1 MLNLFNFLKKE
12 KVWDFQGGIH
22 PPEMKTQSNGTPL
35 SELPLPH
42 RFIIPLKQH
51 IGHEGEICVAPGD
64 KVLRGQPLTFGTGRM
79 LPVHA
84 PTSGVI
90 EDIGQ
95 HMTAHPSGLSEL
107 CIFLTPDG
115 DDRWMPLDPLPD
127 YRQHPRADIVQRIH
141 DAGIAGLGGAG
152 FPTATKLK
160 GGLRGVKTLIINA
173 AECEPYITADDRLM
187 QDYAA
192 EVLEGSRIL
201 AWVLQAEQVL
211 IGIEDNK
218 PEAIAALKQAL
229 GSERDLQI
237 RVIPTKYPS
246 GGAKQLTRILTGK
259 EVPHGGRSSDI
270 GVLMQNVGTAW
281 AVKRA
286 IINGEPITERVVTLT
301 GEAIAQPRNVWSRL
315 GTPISHLLHQV
326 GFTPA
331 PRQMVIM
338 GGPLMGFTLP
348 SLDVPVVKIT
358 NCILAPSASEMGNND
373 EEQSCIRC
381 SACADACP
389 AKLLPQQLYWYSQ
402 GGDHDK
408 ARAHHIDDCI
418 ECGACAYVCPSNIP
432 LVQYYR
438 QEKAELRAIDLE
450 AKRTLEAKARFEA
463 RQARLE
469 REKLAREAR
478 HEEAKQRVA
487 RTDTSELAAAKARV
501 KARQAAEPDEATLE
515 AQREARHAQARLRQ
529 AEAQAETQPVTR
541 QTVDPRKAAVEA
553 AIARAKAKKTVP
565 VDAAD
570 NQAEASVDPR
580 KAAVEAAIARAKAK
594 KAAQAEN
601 AVAPQAASDSA
612 ADAAPDAAAET
623 DPRKAAVQAAI
634 ARAKAKKAAQAEN
647 AEAPQAA
654 TDSAAEAAPAAAET
668 DPRKAA
674 VQAAIARAK
683 AKKAAQAENAE
694 APQAAT
700 DSAAEAAPDAA
711 AETDPRKAAVQAA
724 IARAKAKKAAQA
736 ESAEAPQ
743 AATDSAAEA
752 VPDAAAETDPRKA
765 AVQAAIARAK
775 AKKAAQA
782 ESAEAPQAAGDPV
795 AEAAPDA
802 AAETDPR
809 KAAIQAAIARAK
821 AKKAAQAENAEA
833 PQAATDSAA
842 EAAPDAAAETDP
854 RKAAVQAAIARAK
867 AKKAAQAESEADA
880 ASRDAAVLATAAHFA
895 VDKAEQAQEQA
906 NNANA
911 EPEQAPEL
919 NQPDDARKAAIAAAI
934 ARAKARKAQSST
946 TLED

>member
-1 MLNLFNFLKKE
+1 MFNLLNFFKKD
-12 KVWDFQGGIH
+12 KIWDFEGGIH

-84 PTSGVI
+84 PTSGTI
-90 EDIGQ
+90 EEIGQ

-107 CIFLTPDG
+107 CIFLSPDG
-115 DDRWMPLDPLPD
+115 EDRWMPLDPLPD

-201 AWVLQAEQVL
+201 AWVLQAERVL

-229 GSERDLQI
+229 GGERDLQI

-246 GGAKQLTRILTGK
+246 GGAKQLTRILTGM
-259 EVPHGGRSSDI
+259 EVPHGGRSTDI

-326 GFTPA
+326 GFRPG

-358 NCILAPSASEMGNND
+358 NCILAPSGSEMGNND

-469 REKLAREAR
+469 REKQAREAR

-487 RTDTSELAAAKARV
+487 RSDNSELAAAKARAT
-501 KARQAAEPDEATLE
+501 ARRAEPDEATAE

-529 AEAQAETQPVTR
+529 AEAQAETQPLTR
-541 QTVDPRKAAVEA
+541 QTTDPRKAAVEA
-553 AIARAKAKKTVP
+553 AIARAKAKKMTP
-565 VDAAD
+565 
-570 NQAEASVDPR
+570 AEAEVSEEAEVDPR

-594 KAAQAEN
+594 KATQAE
-601 AVAPQAASDSA
+601 SA
-612 ADAAPDAAAET
+612 ADAEPQTAAAAET
-623 DPRKAAVQAAI
+623 D
-634 ARAKAKKAAQAEN
+634 
-647 AEAPQAA
+647 
-654 TDSAAEAAPAAAET
+654 
-668 DPRKAA
+668 
-674 VQAAIARAK
+674 
-683 AKKAAQAENAE
+683 
-694 APQAAT
+694 
-700 DSAAEAAPDAA
+700 
-711 AETDPRKAAVQAA
+711 DPRKAAVQAA

-736 ESAEAPQ
+736 ESAADAQAEPQ
-743 AATDSAAEA
+743 TA
-752 VPDAAAETDPRKA
+752 VAAETDDPRKA

-782 ESAEAPQAAGDPV
+782 ESAADAAPQTA
-795 AEAAPDA
+795 A
-802 AAETDPR
+802 AAETD
-809 KAAIQAAIARAK
+809 
-821 AKKAAQAENAEA
+821 
-833 PQAATDSAA
+833 
-842 EAAPDAAAETDP
+842 DP

-867 AKKAAQAESEADA
+867 AKKAQAQAAAAEE
-880 ASRDAAVLATAAHFA
+880 ASRDAAVAATAAHHA
-895 VDKAEQAQEQA
+895 VEKAEQAQEQA

-919 NQPDDARKAAIAAAI
+919 NQPDDARKAAVAAAI

>member
-64 KVLRGQPLTFGTGRM
+64 HVLRGQPLTFGTGRM

-127 YRQHPRADIVQRIH
+127 YRQHPRTDVVQRIH

-201 AWVLQAEQVL
+201 AWVLQAEQVM

-246 GGAKQLTRILTGK
+246 GGAKQLTRILTGM
-259 EVPHGGRSSDI
+259 EVPHGGRSTDI

-315 GTPISHLLHQV
+315 GTPISHLLHHV

-389 AKLLPQQLYWYSQ
+389 AKLLPQQLYWFSQ

-408 ARAHHIDDCI
+408 ARSHHIDDCI

-469 REKLAREAR
+469 REKQAREAR

-487 RTDTSELAAAKARV
+487 RTDTRELAAAKARV
-501 KARQAAEPDEATLE
+501 KARQTPEPDEATLD

-541 QTVDPRKAAVEA
+541 QSIDPRKAAVEA

-565 VDAAD
+565 VDAAN

-580 KAAVEAAIARAKAK
+580 KSAVEAAIARAKAK

-601 AVAPQAASDSA
+601 AEAPQAATDSA
-612 ADAAPDAAAET
+612 ADAAHDAAAET

-634 ARAKAKKAAQAEN
+634 ARAKAKKAAQAEGN
-647 AEAPQAA
+647 EATPP
-654 TDSAAEAAPAAAET
+654 AAPESM
-668 DPRKAA
+668 P
-674 VQAAIARAK
+674 
-683 AKKAAQAENAE
+683 
-694 APQAAT
+694 
-700 DSAAEAAPDAA
+700 EAAPDAA

-736 ESAEAPQ
+736 EGNEATP
-743 AATDSAAEA
+743 
-752 VPDAAAETDPRKA
+752 P
-765 AVQAAIARAK
+765 
-775 AKKAAQA
+775 
-782 ESAEAPQAAGDPV
+782 
-795 AEAAPDA
+795 AAPDSVPEVASDA

-821 AKKAAQAENAEA
+821 AKKAAQAES
-833 PQAATDSAA
+833 D
-842 EAAPDAAAETDP
+842 
-854 RKAAVQAAIARAK
+854 
-867 AKKAAQAESEADA
+867 ADA
-880 ASRDAAVLATAAHFA
+880 ASRDAAALATAAHFA
-895 VDKAEQAQEQA
+895 VENAEQAQEQA

-934 ARAKARKAQSST
+934 ARATARKAQSST

>member
-1 MLNLFNFLKKE
+1 MLNLLNFFKKE
-12 KVWDFQGGIH
+12 KIWDFQGGIH

-35 SELPLPH
+35 AELPLPH

-51 IGHEGEICVAPGD
+51 IGHEGEICVSPGD
-64 KVLRGQPLTFGTGRM
+64 KVLRGQPLTFGQGRM

-90 EDIGQ
+90 DAIAQ

-115 DDRWMPLDPLPD
+115 DDRWMPLSPLPD
-127 YRQHPRADIVQRIH
+127 YRQHERSAILKRIH

-160 GGLRGVKTLIINA
+160 GGLQGVNTLIINA

-187 QDYAA
+187 QDCAA
-192 EVLEGSRIL
+192 EVLEGCRIL
-201 AWVLQAEQVL
+201 AWVLQAERVL

-229 GSERDLQI
+229 GGERDLQI

-246 GGAKQLTRILTGK
+246 GGAKQLTKILTGM
-259 EVPHGGRSSDI
+259 EVPHGGRSTDI

-326 GFTPA
+326 GFHPS
-331 PRQMVIM
+331 PGQMVIM

-358 NCILAPSASEMGNND
+358 NCILAPSGTEMGNTQQ
-373 EEQSCIRC
+373 EQSCIRC

-389 AKLLPQQLYWYSQ
+389 ANLLPQQLYWYSQ

-469 REKLAREAR
+469 REKQAREAR
-478 HEEAKQRVA
+478 HAEAKQRVA
-487 RTDTSELAAAKARV
+487 RSESGELAAAKAR
-501 KARQAAEPDEATLE
+501 ARAKQSAENEDAAA
-515 AQREARHAQARLRQ
+515 EARHAQARLRQ
-529 AEAQAETQPVTR
+529 AEARAETQALSR
-541 QTVDPRKAAVEA
+541 QTTDPRKAAVEA
-553 AIARAKAKKTVP
+553 AIARARAKKP
-565 VDAAD
+565 VTPDSAD
-570 NQAEASVDPR
+570 TTETAVADPR
-580 KAAVEAAIARAKAK
+580 KAAVTAAIERAKAK
-594 KAAQAEN
+594 KAAQA
-601 AVAPQAASDSA
+601 A
-612 ADAAPDAAAET
+612 ADAETADTASEVPRKAAVAAAVERAKAKKAAQT
-623 DPRKAAVQAAI
+623 AAEATDTASEDPRKAAVTAAVE
-634 ARAKAKKAAQAEN
+634 RAKAKKAAQAADAKTADTASE
-647 AEAPQAA
+647 
-654 TDSAAEAAPAAAET
+654 

-674 VQAAIARAK
+674 VAAAVERAK
-683 AKKAAQAENAE
+683 AKKAAQAA
-694 APQAAT
+694 
-700 DSAAEAAPDAA
+700 DAEAADTASD
-711 AETDPRKAAVQAA
+711 DPRKAAVAA
-724 IARAKAKKAAQA
+724 AVERAKAKKAAQA
-736 ESAEAPQ
+736 ADAEA
-743 AATDSAAEA
+743 ADTASE
-752 VPDAAAETDPRKA
+752 DPRKA
-765 AVQAAIARAK
+765 AVAAAIERAK

-782 ESAEAPQAAGDPV
+782 AAD
-795 AEAAPDA
+795 AEAADTA
-802 AAETDPR
+802 SE
-809 KAAIQAAIARAK
+809 
-821 AKKAAQAENAEA
+821 
-833 PQAATDSAA
+833 
-842 EAAPDAAAETDP
+842 DP
-854 RKAAVQAAIARAK
+854 RKAAVAAAIERAK
-867 AKKAAQAESEADA
+867 AKKRAAAQAQAED
-880 ASRDAAVLATAAHFA
+880 ASREAAVAA
-895 VDKAEQAQEQA
+895 AEAHRDVEQAERAQEQA
-906 NNANA
+906 NHANA
-911 EPEQAPEL
+911 EAEEAPEL
-919 NQPDDARKAAIAAAI
+919 DHPADARKAAIAAAV
-934 ARAKARKAQSST
+934 ARAKARKAQS
-946 TLED
+946 TLTPED

>member
-1 MLNLFNFLKKE
+1 MLNLFNFLKKD

-229 GSERDLQI
+229 GSERDLHI

-469 REKLAREAR
+469 REKQAREAR

-501 KARQAAEPDEATLE
+501 KARQTAEPDEATLE

-580 KAAVEAAIARAKAK
+580 KSAVEAAIARAKAK

-601 AVAPQAASDSA
+601 AEAPQAATDSA
-612 ADAAPDAAAET
+612 ADAALDAAAESDPRKAAVQAAIARAKAKKAAQVENAEAPKAAGDSAAEAAAESDPRKAAVQAAIARAKAKKAVQAENAEAPQAATDTVAEAAPDAAAET

-647 AEAPQAA
+647 AEAQAA
-654 TDSAAEAAPAAAET
+654 GDSAAEAA
-668 DPRKAA
+668 
-674 VQAAIARAK
+674 
-683 AKKAAQAENAE
+683 
-694 APQAAT
+694 
-700 DSAAEAAPDAA
+700 
-711 AETDPRKAAVQAA
+711 
-724 IARAKAKKAAQA
+724 A
-736 ESAEAPQ
+736 ES
-743 AATDSAAEA
+743 
-752 VPDAAAETDPRKA
+752 
-765 AVQAAIARAK
+765 
-775 AKKAAQA
+775 
-782 ESAEAPQAAGDPV
+782 
-795 AEAAPDA
+795 
-802 AAETDPR
+802 
-809 KAAIQAAIARAK
+809 
-821 AKKAAQAENAEA
+821 
-833 PQAATDSAA
+833 
-842 EAAPDAAAETDP
+842 DP

-880 ASRDAAVLATAAHFA
+880 ASRDAAALATAAHFA

>member
-35 SELPLPH
+35 SELPLPQ

-51 IGHEGEICVAPGD
+51 IGHEGEICVAPGE

-115 DDRWMPLDPLPD
+115 EDRWMPLDPLPD

-246 GGAKQLTRILTGK
+246 GGAKQLTRILTGM
-259 EVPHGGRSSDI
+259 EVPHGGRSTDI

-438 QEKAELRAIDLE
+438 KEKAELRAIDLE

-469 REKLAREAR
+469 REKQAREAR

-501 KARQAAEPDEATLE
+501 KARQTAEPDEATLE

-541 QTVDPRKAAVEA
+541 Q
-553 AIARAKAKKTVP
+553 
-565 VDAAD
+565 
-570 NQAEASVDPR
+570 SVDPR

-594 KAAQAEN
+594 KVSPTDTAADASVDPRKAAVEAAVARAKAKKAAQAEG
-601 AVAPQAASDSA
+601 ADVAAPAASESE
-612 ADAAPDAAAET
+612 PDAAAET

-634 ARAKAKKAAQAEN
+634 ARAKAKKAAQAQG
-647 AEAPQAA
+647 A
-654 TDSAAEAAPAAAET
+654 DVAAPAASESEPDAAAET

-683 AKKAAQAENAE
+683 AKKTAQAQGTDVA
-694 APQAAT
+694 APAAPE
-700 DSAAEAAPDAA
+700 SEPDAA

-736 ESAEAPQ
+736 ESA
-743 AATDSAAEA
+743 
-752 VPDAAAETDPRKA
+752 DAAATVASD
-765 AVQAAIARAK
+765 
-775 AKKAAQA
+775 
-782 ESAEAPQAAGDPV
+782 SV

-802 AAETDPR
+802 AT
-809 KAAIQAAIARAK
+809 
-821 AKKAAQAENAEA
+821 
-833 PQAATDSAA
+833 
-842 EAAPDAAAETDP
+842 ETDP

-867 AKKAAQAESEADA
+867 AKKAAQAESEAEA
-880 ASRDAAVLATAAHFA
+880 TSRDAAALATAAHFA
-895 VDKAEQAQEQA
+895 VEKAEQAQEQA

-934 ARAKARKAQSST
+934 ARAKARKARSST

>member
-1 MLNLFNFLKKE
+1 MLNLFNFLKKD

-229 GSERDLQI
+229 GSERDLHI

-469 REKLAREAR
+469 REKQAREAR

-501 KARQAAEPDEATLE
+501 KARQTAEPDEATLE

-594 KAAQAEN
+594 KAAQAEGTE
-601 AVAPQAASDSA
+601 APQAATDSA
-612 ADAAPDAAAET
+612 ADAAHDAAAETDPRKAAVQAAIARAKAKKAVQAENAEAPQAATDSAAEAVPDAAAES

-647 AEAPQAA
+647 AEAQAAGDKTAEAA
-654 TDSAAEAAPAAAET
+654 TDAAAES

-694 APQAAT
+694 A
-700 DSAAEAAPDAA
+700 
-711 AETDPRKAAVQAA
+711 
-724 IARAKAKKAAQA
+724 
-736 ESAEAPQ
+736 
-743 AATDSAAEA
+743 
-752 VPDAAAETDPRKA
+752 
-765 AVQAAIARAK
+765 
-775 AKKAAQA
+775 
-782 ESAEAPQAAGDPV
+782 QAAG
-795 AEAAPDA
+795 
-802 AAETDPR
+802 
-809 KAAIQAAIARAK
+809 
-821 AKKAAQAENAEA
+821 
-833 PQAATDSAA
+833 DSAA

-880 ASRDAAVLATAAHFA
+880 ASRDAAALATAAHFA

>member
-1 MLNLFNFLKKE
+1 MLNLLNFFKKE
-12 KVWDFQGGIH
+12 KIWDFQGGIH

-35 SELPLPH
+35 AELPLPH

-51 IGHEGEICVAPGD
+51 IGHEGEICVSPGD
-64 KVLRGQPLTFGTGRM
+64 KVLRGQPLTFGQGRM

-90 EDIGQ
+90 DAIAQ

-115 DDRWMPLDPLPD
+115 DDRWMPLSPLPD
-127 YRQHPRADIVQRIH
+127 YRQHERSAILKRIH

-160 GGLRGVKTLIINA
+160 GGLQGVNTLIINA

-187 QDYAA
+187 QDCAA
-192 EVLEGSRIL
+192 EVLEGCRIL
-201 AWVLQAEQVL
+201 AWVLQAERVL

-229 GSERDLQI
+229 GGERDLQI

-246 GGAKQLTRILTGK
+246 GGAKQLTKILTGM
-259 EVPHGGRSSDI
+259 EVPHGGRSTDI

-326 GFTPA
+326 GFHPS
-331 PRQMVIM
+331 PGQMVIM

-358 NCILAPSASEMGNND
+358 NCILAPSGTEMGNTQQ
-373 EEQSCIRC
+373 EQSCIRC

-389 AKLLPQQLYWYSQ
+389 ANLLPQQLYWYSQ

-469 REKLAREAR
+469 REKQAREAR
-478 HEEAKQRVA
+478 HAEAKQRVA
-487 RTDTSELAAAKARV
+487 RSESGELAAAKAR
-501 KARQAAEPDEATLE
+501 ARAKQSAENEDAAA
-515 AQREARHAQARLRQ
+515 EARHAQARLRQ
-529 AEAQAETQPVTR
+529 AEAQAETQALSR
-541 QTVDPRKAAVEA
+541 QTTDPRKAAVEA
-553 AIARAKAKKTVP
+553 AIARARAKKP
-565 VDAAD
+565 VTPDSAD
-570 NQAEASVDPR
+570 TTETAVADPR
-580 KAAVEAAIARAKAK
+580 KAAVTAAIERAKAK
-594 KAAQAEN
+594 KAAQAADAET
-601 AVAPQAASDSA
+601 ADTASD
-612 ADAAPDAAAET
+612 
-623 DPRKAAVQAAI
+623 DPRKAAVTAAVE
-634 ARAKAKKAAQAEN
+634 RAKAKKAAQAADAKTADTASE
-647 AEAPQAA
+647 
-654 TDSAAEAAPAAAET
+654 

-674 VQAAIARAK
+674 VTAAVERAKAKKAAQTAADAETADTASDDPRKAAVAAAVERAKAKKAAQTAADAEAADTASDDPRKAAVAAAVERAK
-683 AKKAAQAENAE
+683 AKKAAQA
-694 APQAAT
+694 AA
-700 DSAAEAAPDAA
+700 DAEAADTASD
-711 AETDPRKAAVQAA
+711 DPRKAAVAA
-724 IARAKAKKAAQA
+724 AVERAKAKKAAQA
-736 ESAEAPQ
+736 AADAEA
-743 AATDSAAEA
+743 ADTASE
-752 VPDAAAETDPRKA
+752 DPRKA
-765 AVQAAIARAK
+765 AVAAAIERAK
-775 AKKAAQA
+775 AKKRAAAQA
-782 ESAEAPQAAGDPV
+782 QAEDASR
-795 AEAAPDA
+795 EAAVA
-802 AAETDPR
+802 AAEAHRDVE
-809 KAAIQAAIARAK
+809 
-821 AKKAAQAENAEA
+821 QAE
-833 PQAATDSAA
+833 
-842 EAAPDAAAETDP
+842 
-854 RKAAVQAAIARAK
+854 R
-867 AKKAAQAESEADA
+867 
-880 ASRDAAVLATAAHFA
+880 
-895 VDKAEQAQEQA
+895 AQEQA
-906 NNANA
+906 NHANA
-911 EPEQAPEL
+911 EAEEAPEL
-919 NQPDDARKAAIAAAI
+919 DHPADARKAAIAAAV
-934 ARAKARKAQSST
+934 ARAKARKAQS
-946 TLED
+946 TLTPED

>member
-90 EDIGQ
+90 DDIGQ

-115 DDRWMPLDPLPD
+115 DDRWIPLDPLPD

-141 DAGIAGLGGAG
+141 DAGVAGLGGAG

-201 AWVLQAEQVL
+201 AWVLQAERVL

-229 GSERDLQI
+229 GNERDLHI

-246 GGAKQLTRILTGK
+246 GGAKQLTRILTGM
-259 EVPHGGRSSDI
+259 EVPHGGRSTDI

-301 GEAIAQPRNVWSRL
+301 GESIAQPRNVWSRL
-315 GTPISHLLHQV
+315 GTPISHLLHHV

-358 NCILAPSASEMGNND
+358 NCILAPSPSEMGNND

-389 AKLLPQQLYWYSQ
+389 AKLLPQQLYWFSQ

-408 ARAHHIDDCI
+408 ARSHHIDDCI

-469 REKLAREAR
+469 REKQAREAR

-553 AIARAKAKKTVP
+553 AIARAKVKKVSP
-565 VDAAD
+565 VDAVETV
-570 NQAEASVDPR
+570 AEASVDPR
-580 KAAVEAAIARAKAK
+580 KAAVEAAVARAKAK
-594 KAAQAEN
+594 KAAQAE
-601 AVAPQAASDSA
+601 AAAPADTANVS
-612 ADAAPDAAAET
+612 DAAPDAAAET

-634 ARAKAKKAAQAEN
+634 ARAKAKKAAQAE
-647 AEAPQAA
+647 A
-654 TDSAAEAAPAAAET
+654 AAPADTAS
-668 DPRKAA
+668 
-674 VQAAIARAK
+674 V
-683 AKKAAQAENAE
+683 
-694 APQAAT
+694 
-700 DSAAEAAPDAA
+700 SEAAPDAA

-736 ESAEAPQ
+736 EGADAAAPADTVSVSEA
-743 AATDSAAEA
+743 A
-752 VPDAAAETDPRKA
+752 PDAAAETDPRKA

-782 ESAEAPQAAGDPV
+782 EGVDATTPADAASVTEAAPDAAAETDPRKAAVQAAIARVKAKKAAQAEDTDAATPADTPSV
-795 AEAAPDA
+795 SEAAPDA

-821 AKKAAQAENAEA
+821 AKKAAQAEHDAEM
-833 PQAATDSAA
+833 
-842 EAAPDAAAETDP
+842 
-854 RKAAVQAAIARAK
+854 
-867 AKKAAQAESEADA
+867 
-880 ASRDAAVLATAAHFA
+880 ASRDAAAVATAAHFA
-895 VDKAEQAQEQA
+895 VEKAEEAQEQA

-934 ARAKARKAQSST
+934 ARAKARKAQSSK

>member
-1 MLNLFNFLKKE
+1 MLNLLNIFRKE
-12 KVWDFQGGIH
+12 KLWDFEGGIH

-35 SELPLPH
+35 SQLPLPD

-64 KVLRGQPLTFGTGRM
+64 CVLRGQPLTFGNGRM

-84 PTSGVI
+84 PTSGTI
-90 EDIGQ
+90 DAIGQ

-107 CIFLTPDG
+107 CIFMSPDG
-115 DDRWMPLDPLPD
+115 EDRWMLLEPMAD
-127 YRQHPRADIVQRIH
+127 YRQRERAAIVQRIH
-141 DAGIAGLGGAG
+141 DAGVAGLGGAG
-152 FPTATKLK
+152 FPTGTKLR

-201 AWVLQAEQVL
+201 AWVLQAERVL

-229 GSERDLQI
+229 GGERDLQI

-246 GGAKQLTRILTGK
+246 GGAKQLTKILTGL
-259 EVPHGGRSSDI
+259 EVPHGGRSTDI

-286 IINGEPITERVVTLT
+286 VIDGEPLTERVVTLT
-301 GEAIAQPRNVWSRL
+301 GEAIAQPRNVWSRI

-450 AKRTLEAKARFEA
+450 VKRTAEAKARFEA

-469 REKLAREAR
+469 REKLAREAK
-478 HEEAKQRVA
+478 HEQAKQRVA
-487 RTDTSELAAAKARV
+487 RSDEGELAAARERV
-501 KARQAAEPDEATLE
+501 MAKRQAAGEVDPAVEE
-515 AQREARHAQARLRQ
+515 AQRQARHAQAHLRQ

-541 QTVDPRKAAVEA
+541 QTEDPRKAAVEAAIARARAKKATQPEAAEDSQTEAVDPRKAAVEAAIARARTKKAAQPEAAEDSQTEAVDPRKAAVEA
-553 AIARAKAKKTVP
+553 AIARAKAKKAEAAQAAAGTPTEEVQP
-565 VDAAD
+565 VDDVPAVDPRKAAVEAAIARAKAKK
-570 NQAEASVDPR
+570 AEAAQAAAGTPTEEVQPVDDAPPVDPR

-594 KAAQAEN
+594 KAA
-601 AVAPQAASDSA
+601 
-612 ADAAPDAAAET
+612 
-623 DPRKAAVQAAI
+623 
-634 ARAKAKKAAQAEN
+634 AAQASEKDVVTLDVVN
-647 AEAPQAA
+647 S
-654 TDSAAEAAPAAAET
+654 D
-668 DPRKAA
+668 
-674 VQAAIARAK
+674 AR
-683 AKKAAQAENAE
+683 
-694 APQAAT
+694 P
-700 DSAAEAAPDAA
+700 
-711 AETDPRKAAVQAA
+711 
-724 IARAKAKKAAQA
+724 
-736 ESAEAPQ
+736 
-743 AATDSAAEA
+743 
-752 VPDAAAETDPRKA
+752 
-765 AVQAAIARAK
+765 
-775 AKKAAQA
+775 
-782 ESAEAPQAAGDPV
+782 
-795 AEAAPDA
+795 
-802 AAETDPR
+802 
-809 KAAIQAAIARAK
+809 
-821 AKKAAQAENAEA
+821 
-833 PQAATDSAA
+833 
-842 EAAPDAAAETDP
+842 
-854 RKAAVQAAIARAK
+854 
-867 AKKAAQAESEADA
+867 SE
-880 ASRDAAVLATAAHFA
+880 
-895 VDKAEQAQEQA
+895 
-906 NNANA
+906 
-911 EPEQAPEL
+911 
-919 NQPDDARKAAIAAAI
+919 DARKAAVAAAI
-934 ARAKARKAQSST
+934 ARAKARKAQPPST
-946 TLED
+946 FEE

>member
-358 NCILAPSASEMGNND
+358 NCILAPSASEMANND

-389 AKLLPQQLYWYSQ
+389 AKLLPQQLYWFSQ

-469 REKLAREAR
+469 REKQAREAR

-594 KAAQAEN
+594 KTAQAEN
-601 AVAPQAASDSA
+601 ADAPQAASDTVA
-612 ADAAPDAAAET
+612 EAAPDAAAET

-654 TDSAAEAAPAAAET
+654 TDGAADAAAETDPRKAAVQAAIARAKAKKAAQAENAEAPKAATDSAAEAAPDTAAET

-700 DSAAEAAPDAA
+700 DSAADAAPDAA

-736 ESAEAPQ
+736 EN
-743 AATDSAAEA
+743 A
-752 VPDAAAETDPRKA
+752 V
-765 AVQAAIARAK
+765 
-775 AKKAAQA
+775 
-782 ESAEAPQAAGDPV
+782 
-795 AEAAPDA
+795 
-802 AAETDPR
+802 
-809 KAAIQAAIARAK
+809 
-821 AKKAAQAENAEA
+821 A

-880 ASRDAAVLATAAHFA
+880 ASRDAAALATAAHFA

>member
-127 YRQHPRADIVQRIH
+127 YRQHPRADIVKRIH

-229 GSERDLQI
+229 GSERDLHI

-301 GEAIAQPRNVWSRL
+301 GDAIAQPRNVWSRL

-469 REKLAREAR
+469 REKQAREAR

-570 NQAEASVDPR
+570 NRAEASVDPR
-580 KAAVEAAIARAKAK
+580 KSAVEAAIARAKAK
-594 KAAQAEN
+594 KAAQAEGTE
-601 AVAPQAASDSA
+601 APQAADDSA
-612 ADAAPDAAAET
+612 ADAAAES

-654 TDSAAEAAPAAAET
+654 GDSAAEAAPDAAAES

-694 APQAAT
+694 AQAAGDSAAEAAAESDPRKAAVQAAIARAKAKKAAQAENAEAQAAG

-736 ESAEAPQ
+736 ENAEA
-743 AATDSAAEA
+743 
-752 VPDAAAETDPRKA
+752 
-765 AVQAAIARAK
+765 
-775 AKKAAQA
+775 
-782 ESAEAPQAAGDPV
+782 QAAG
-795 AEAAPDA
+795 
-802 AAETDPR
+802 
-809 KAAIQAAIARAK
+809 
-821 AKKAAQAENAEA
+821 
-833 PQAATDSAA
+833 DSAA

-880 ASRDAAVLATAAHFA
+880 ASRDAAALATAAHFA

>member
-1 MLNLFNFLKKE
+1 MLNLLNFFKKD

-35 SELPLPH
+35 AELPLPH

-51 IGHEGEICVAPGD
+51 IGHEGEIGVSPGD
-64 KVLRGQPLTFGTGRM
+64 KVLRGQALTFGQGRM

-90 EDIGQ
+90 EAIGP

-115 DDRWMPLDPLPD
+115 EDRWISLEPLPD
-127 YRQHPRADIVQRIH
+127 YRQHERAAILKRIH

-160 GGLRGVKTLIINA
+160 GGLRGVNTLIINA

-201 AWVLQAEQVL
+201 AWVLQAERVL

-229 GSERDLQI
+229 GGERDLQI

-246 GGAKQLTRILTGK
+246 GGAKQLTKILTGK
-259 EVPHGGRSSDI
+259 EVPHGGRSTDI

-326 GFTPA
+326 GFHPS

-358 NCILAPSASEMGNND
+358 NCILAPSSTEMGND
-373 EEQSCIRC
+373 EQEQSCIRC

-389 AKLLPQQLYWYSQ
+389 AKLLPQQLYWYSK

-469 REKLAREAR
+469 REKQAREAR
-478 HEEAKQRVA
+478 HAEAKQRVA
-487 RTDTSELAAAKARV
+487 RSDSGELAAAKARA
-501 KARQAAEPDEATLE
+501 KAQQGVESEEAV
-515 AQREARHAQARLRQ
+515 AEARHAQARLRQ
-529 AEAQAETQPVTR
+529 AEAQAETQALSR
-541 QTVDPRKAAVEA
+541 QATDPRKAAVEA
-553 AIARAKAKKTVP
+553 AIARAKAKKSAVP
-565 VDAAD
+565 DAPESTEEV
-570 NQAEASVDPR
+570 AEDPR
-580 KAAVEAAIARAKAK
+580 KAAVAAAAERAKAK
-594 KAAQAEN
+594 KAAQA
-601 AVAPQAASDSA
+601 AADSA
-612 ADAAPDAAAET
+612 DVAQDAPTEE
-623 DPRKAAVQAAI
+623 DPRKAAVAAAVERAKARKAAQAA
-634 ARAKAKKAAQAEN
+634 AADSADAAQDAPTEEDPRKAAVAAAVERAKARKAAQAAAGADSADAAQDAPTTEEDPRKAAVAAAVERAKARKAAQAAAADSADVAQDAPTEEDPRKAAVAATVERAKARKAAQAAAAADSADAAQDAPMMEEDPRKAAVAAAVERAKARKAAQAAAAADSADAAQDAPTTEEDPRKAAVAAAVERAKAKKAA
-647 AEAPQAA
+647 AA
-654 TDSAAEAAPAAAET
+654 L
-668 DPRKAA
+668 
-674 VQAAIARAK
+674 ARA
-683 AKKAAQAENAE
+683 E
-694 APQAAT
+694 
-700 DSAAEAAPDAA
+700 
-711 AETDPRKAAVQAA
+711 
-724 IARAKAKKAAQA
+724 
-736 ESAEAPQ
+736 
-743 AATDSAAEA
+743 
-752 VPDAAAETDPRKA
+752 
-765 AVQAAIARAK
+765 
-775 AKKAAQA
+775 
-782 ESAEAPQAAGDPV
+782 
-795 AEAAPDA
+795 
-802 AAETDPR
+802 
-809 KAAIQAAIARAK
+809 
-821 AKKAAQAENAEA
+821 
-833 PQAATDSAA
+833 
-842 EAAPDAAAETDP
+842 
-854 RKAAVQAAIARAK
+854 
-867 AKKAAQAESEADA
+867 A
-880 ASRDAAVLATAAHFA
+880 ASRDAALAATEAHQD
-895 VDKAEQAQEQA
+895 VEQAELAQEQA

-911 EPEQAPEL
+911 EAEQAPEL
-919 NQPDDARKAAIAAAI
+919 EHPTDARKAAIAAAI
-934 ARAKARKAQSST
+934 ERAKARKAQS
-946 TLED
+946 TLTPEE

>member
-115 DDRWMPLDPLPD
+115 EDRWAPLDPLPD

-201 AWVLQAEQVL
+201 AWVLQAERVL

-246 GGAKQLTRILTGK
+246 GGAKQLTRILTGM
-259 EVPHGGRSSDI
+259 EVPHGGRSTDI

-469 REKLAREAR
+469 REKQAREAR

-501 KARQAAEPDEATLE
+501 KARQAAEPDEAMPE

-541 QTVDPRKAAVEA
+541 QS
-553 AIARAKAKKTVP
+553 I
-565 VDAAD
+565 
-570 NQAEASVDPR
+570 DPR

-594 KAAQAEN
+594 KASPADTAADAHVDPRKAAVEAAVARAKAKKAAQAEG
-601 AVAPQAASDSA
+601 ADATAMAASA
-612 ADAAPDAAAET
+612 NVTPAAPDAAAET

-634 ARAKAKKAAQAEN
+634 ARAKAKKAAQAEG
-647 AEAPQAA
+647 ADAA
-654 TDSAAEAAPAAAET
+654 TPAVSESVTDAASDAAVEN

-683 AKKAAQAENAE
+683 AKKAALAEGADATTPAVSE
-694 APQAAT
+694 SVTGAA
-700 DSAAEAAPDAA
+700 SDAVV
-711 AETDPRKAAVQAA
+711 ETDPRKAAVQAA

-736 ESAEAPQ
+736 ES
-743 AATDSAAEA
+743 D
-752 VPDAAAETDPRKA
+752 
-765 AVQAAIARAK
+765 
-775 AKKAAQA
+775 
-782 ESAEAPQAAGDPV
+782 
-795 AEAAPDA
+795 
-802 AAETDPR
+802 
-809 KAAIQAAIARAK
+809 
-821 AKKAAQAENAEA
+821 
-833 PQAATDSAA
+833 
-842 EAAPDAAAETDP
+842 
-854 RKAAVQAAIARAK
+854 
-867 AKKAAQAESEADA
+867 ADA
-880 ASRDAAVLATAAHFA
+880 ASRDAAALATAAHFA
-895 VDKAEQAQEQA
+895 VEKAEQAQEQA

>member
-1 MLNLFNFLKKE
+1 MLNLLNIFRKE
-12 KVWDFQGGIH
+12 KLWDFQGGIH

-35 SELPLPH
+35 SQLPLPD

-64 KVLRGQPLTFGTGRM
+64 HVLRGQPLTFGNGRM

-84 PTSGVI
+84 PTSGTI
-90 EDIGQ
+90 DAIAQ

-107 CIFLTPDG
+107 CIFMSPDG
-115 DDRWMPLDPLPD
+115 EDRWKTLEPMAD
-127 YRQHPRADIVQRIH
+127 YRQRERADIVQRIH
-141 DAGIAGLGGAG
+141 DAGVAGLGGAG
-152 FPTATKLK
+152 FPTGTKLR

-201 AWVLQAEQVL
+201 AWVLQAERVL

-229 GSERDLQI
+229 GGERDLQI
-237 RVIPTKYPS
+237 RVVPTKYPS
-246 GGAKQLTRILTGK
+246 GGAKQLTKILTGL
-259 EVPHGGRSSDI
+259 EVPHGGRSTDI

-286 IINGEPITERVVTLT
+286 VINGEPLTERVVTLT
-301 GEAIAQPRNVWSRL
+301 GEAIAHPRNVWSRI

-450 AKRTLEAKARFEA
+450 AKRTAEAKARFEA

-469 REKLAREAR
+469 REKLAREAK
-478 HEEAKQRVA
+478 HEQAKQRVA
-487 RTDTSELAAAKARV
+487 RSDEGELAAARERV
-501 KARQAAEPDEATLE
+501 MAKRQAAGEVDPAVEE
-515 AQREARHAQARLRQ
+515 AQRQARHAQAHLRQ

-541 QTVDPRKAAVEA
+541 QTADPRKAAVEAAIARAKAKKTPQAETAPAEAVDPRKAAVEA
-553 AIARAKAKKTVP
+553 AIARAKAKKAAATQPETDVP
-565 VDAAD
+565 QPEA
-570 NQAEASVDPR
+570 AEASVDPR

-594 KAAQAEN
+594 KAAAAQPETD
-601 AVAPQAASDSA
+601 VPQPEATEASV
-612 ADAAPDAAAET
+612 
-623 DPRKAAVQAAI
+623 DPRKAAVEAAI
-634 ARAKAKKAAQAEN
+634 ARAKAKKAAAAQSETD
-647 AEAPQAA
+647 APQPE
-654 TDSAAEAAPAAAET
+654 AAEAAEATEASV

-674 VQAAIARAK
+674 VEAAIARAK
-683 AKKAAQAENAE
+683 AKKAAAA
-694 APQAAT
+694 QAAAGT
-700 DSAAEAAPDAA
+700 LTEEVQPVEDVPPL
-711 AETDPRKAAVQAA
+711 DPRKAAVEAA
-724 IARAKAKKAAQA
+724 IARAKAKKAA
-736 ESAEAPQ
+736 
-743 AATDSAAEA
+743 
-752 VPDAAAETDPRKA
+752 
-765 AVQAAIARAK
+765 
-775 AKKAAQA
+775 AAQ
-782 ESAEAPQAAGDPV
+782 
-795 AEAAPDA
+795 
-802 AAETDPR
+802 
-809 KAAIQAAIARAK
+809 
-821 AKKAAQAENAEA
+821 
-833 PQAATDSAA
+833 
-842 EAAPDAAAETDP
+842 
-854 RKAAVQAAIARAK
+854 
-867 AKKAAQAESEADA
+867 ESEKDVVTLDVENSDA
-880 ASRDAAVLATAAHFA
+880 RPS
-895 VDKAEQAQEQA
+895 
-906 NNANA
+906 
-911 EPEQAPEL
+911 
-919 NQPDDARKAAIAAAI
+919 DDARKAAVAAAI
-934 ARAKARKAQSST
+934 ARAKARKAQTPST
-946 TLED
+946 FEE